1 MGERLLCK
9 QEVIGSI
16 PFTSTKLG
24 FRVWAPVWAAG
35 LAAFAG
41 TVLEIPDV
49 SGLVF
54 VMVKRFLVSGD
65 PGRASVW
72 GLREREFGLIPL
84 GSGSR
89 YAESVRQAMSGTP
102 SARHGLRK
110 AQAF

>member
-16 PFTSTKLG
+16 PFTSTICLRRG
-24 FRVWAPVWAAG
+24 FGGQG
-35 LAAFAG
+35 LEERFE
-41 TVLEIPDV
+41 EIPER